1 MQKKDMLKFEH
12 VFFVK
17 SALSQI
23 CQAILWGLFGLE
35 AILEGYDSVIC
46 SLMLGVAYEVTCSY
60 ELEATVLALF
70 QGLLYL
76 TVCKGLYAIGI
87 EVVCVGLILGN
98 IACITDSKEG
108 LIKIYLY

>member
-1 MQKKDMLKFEH
+1 MRSFSL
-12 VFFVK
+12 
-17 SALSQI
+17 
-23 CQAILWGLFGLE
+23 LFGLE

-46 SLMLGVAYEVTCSY
+46 ALMLGVAYEVACSY
-60 ELEATVLALF
+60 ELEATVLTLF

-98 IACITDSKEG
+98 IACIADSKEG
-108 LIKIYLY
+108 LIEIYLY